1 MNRTLSLIAFAAGLL
16 ALAWVGAGYVG
27 NNLLALAMTG
37 LIAGFYL
44 MGALELRRFHLAT
57 GTLQRALQAIPQPLA
72 QLGDWLGHLHPS
84 LHQPVRL
91 RVAGER
97 VALPGPAMV
106 PYLLGLLVLLGMLGT
121 FLGMVVT
128 LHGTVQALDSTAD
141 LQAMR
146 AALAAPVKGLG
157 LAFGTSIAGVCA
169 SAMLG
174 LISAWA
180 RRERAQVGLALDSA
194 CASTL
199 HPFSAAF
206 QREQLLAAAQAQAQ
220 ALPQVATQ
228 LQTLMDRLDQQQEA
242 LQSRLLT
249 GQAQFHSDAQAS
261 YRQLAQAVGQALEHS
276 LVDSARAAAATLQ
289 PAVQATLDGLARE
302 TTALQQTLGAS
313 VQQQLQGLS
322 ARFELS
328 VSEVAQRW
336 TDALAQQDRAQQ
348 AQTTAL
354 GAALNSFNAE
364 FEQRAGA
371 LVDAVEAHH
380 ARREIT
386 LAGSLDT
393 ALQHSSALQQRL
405 ADTTQSQLEAVARRL
420 DAAVHRVAS
429 GWQDAQARQDASAR
443 QQAELATQSLTSLRA
458 GFEQST
464 SGLLAQLQQA
474 QTELHSSLAAG
485 DEARL
490 AGWTD
495 ALRAQ
500 AAALLQQWQQ
510 AGEQTLA
517 RQQQI
522 CATLEQTAREISHQ
536 TGTQARETVTHI
548 DRVMQAAAEA
558 PRAAAEV
565 MGALRQ
571 QLSDSMVRDNA
582 MLDERNRLLATLGG
596 LLDGVNHASTE
607 QRAAVDALVASSASL
622 LAQVG
627 TQFSDQVQAESGKL
641 GGVAAQLT
649 ASAVEVASLGESLG
663 AAVAQFGETSVQLA
677 AQLQRIEAALDA
689 TATRSDEQL
698 AYYVA
703 QARELIDLS
712 LLSQKQIVDDLQRL
726 ARPAA
731 ETA

>member
-1 MNRTLSLIAFAAGLL
+1 MNRSLSLIAFAAGLL
-16 ALAWVGAGYVG
+16 ALGWVGAGYVG
-27 NNLLALAMTG
+27 NNLLALAMTA

-57 GTLQRALQAIPQPLA
+57 GTLQRALLAIPQPLA
-72 QLGDWLGHLHPS
+72 QLGDWLLQLHPS

-97 VALPGPAMV
+97 VGLPGPAMV

-180 RRERAQVGLALDSA
+180 RRERAQVGLALDSV
-194 CASTL
+194 CATTL

-206 QREQLLAAAQAQAQ
+206 QREQLLAATQAQAQ
-220 ALPQVATQ
+220 ALPQVAVQ
-228 LQTLMDRLDQQQEA
+228 LQTLMDRLDQQQAA
-242 LQSRLLT
+242 LQTRLLV
-249 GQAQFHSDAQAS
+249 GQEQFHSQALAS
-261 YRQLAQAVGQALEHS
+261 YGSLAQSVGQALEHS
-276 LVDSARAAAATLQ
+276 LVDSARVAGATLQ
-289 PAVQATLDGLARE
+289 AAVQATLDGLSRE
-302 TTALQQTLGAS
+302 TTALQQHIGAG

-322 ARFELS
+322 ERFDVS
-328 VSEVAQRW
+328 VTAVAQRW
-336 TDALAQQDRAQQ
+336 NDALTQQDRSQT
-348 AQTTAL
+348 AQTAAL
-354 GAALNSFNAE
+354 GAALQTFTAQ

-380 ARREIT
+380 SRREIT
-386 LAGSLDT
+386 LAGTLDI
-393 ALQHSSALQQRL
+393 ALQQSSALQQRL
-405 ADTTQSQLEAVARRL
+405 AATTQTQLDAVAQRL
-420 DAAVHRVAS
+420 DAAVQQVAS
-429 GWQDAQARQDASAR
+429 GWADAQARQDTSATR
-443 QQAELATQSLTSLRA
+443 QAELAAQSLASLKA
-458 GFEQST
+458 GFEQSAA
-464 SGLLAQLQQA
+464 GLLAQVQQA
-474 QTELHSSLAAG
+474 QTDLRNTLTAG

-490 AGWTD
+490 AGWTT
-495 ALRAQ
+495 ALQAQ
-500 AAALLQQWQQ
+500 AAALQQQWQD
-510 AGEQTLA
+510 AGQLTLA
-517 RQQQI
+517 QQQQI
-522 CATLEQTAREISHQ
+522 CATLEQTARDISSQ
-536 TGTQARETVTHI
+536 TGTQARETVAHI

-582 MLDERNRLLATLGG
+582 MLEERNRLLATLGG

-622 LAQVG
+622 MARIG
-627 TQFSDQVQAESGKL
+627 NQFSEQVQAESGKL

-649 ASAVEVASLGESLG
+649 ASAVEVASLGDSLG
-663 AAVAQFGETSVQLA
+663 AAVQQFGETSVQLA

-731 ETA
+731 EVA